1 MKIRTCSSFAFLI
14 LVILVIAGSC
24 CATRVSAQATMT
36 PTPTSTPTPTPD
48 VVDEVDIDGDIF
60 FIERRVTYGEIA
72 VVIAVLA
79 VLLPI
84 IVFFTFKIIT
94 HYLR

>member
-1 MKIRTCSSFAFLI
+1 
-14 LVILVIAGSC
+14 
-24 CATRVSAQATMT
+24 MT
-36 PTPTSTPTPTPD
+36 PTPTNTPTPTPD
-48 VVDEVDIDGDIF
+48 VVDKIDIDGDIF

-72 VVIAVLA
+72 VVIAILA
-79 VLLPI
+79 VLLPS